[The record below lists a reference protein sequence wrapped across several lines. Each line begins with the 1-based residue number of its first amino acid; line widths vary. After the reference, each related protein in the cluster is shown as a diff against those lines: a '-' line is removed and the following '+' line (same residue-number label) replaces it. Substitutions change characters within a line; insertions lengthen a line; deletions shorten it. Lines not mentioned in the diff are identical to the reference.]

1 MIGIQIETLLA
12 LRKAY
17 EKLRL
22 RYMADSRTEQFN
34 GYEVLILILMA
45 SEKSAS
51 PKEFSELLSCKPAQ
65 VTGYVSRLENLG
77 LVRRK
82 ISPDDRRSFEFKLTT
97 NGKKKCCEFQDITQ
111 DIYFKNTKLSSDEN
125 KKLVDL
131 LHKL

>member
-82 ISPDDRRSFEFKLTT
+82 ISRDDRRSFEFKLTT

>member
-1 MIGIQIETLLA
+1 MIGIQIKTFLA

-45 SEKSAS
+45 SENSTS
-51 PKEFSELLSCKPAQ
+51 PKDFSELLSCNPAQ
-65 VTGYVSRLENLG
+65 VTGYISRLEKLG

-82 ISPDDRRSFEFKLTT
+82 ISRDDRRSF
-97 NGKKKCCEFQDITQ
+97 
-111 DIYFKNTKLSSDEN
+111 
-125 KKLVDL
+125 
-131 LHKL
+131 

>member
-82 ISPDDRRSFEFKLTT
+82 ISRDDRRSFEFKLTS
-97 NGKKKCCEFQDITQ
+97 NGRIKCEEFCEITQ
-111 DIYFKNTKLSSDEN
+111 DIYAKNTKLSSNEN
-125 KKLVDL
+125 RELVTLLNKL
-131 LHKL
+131 